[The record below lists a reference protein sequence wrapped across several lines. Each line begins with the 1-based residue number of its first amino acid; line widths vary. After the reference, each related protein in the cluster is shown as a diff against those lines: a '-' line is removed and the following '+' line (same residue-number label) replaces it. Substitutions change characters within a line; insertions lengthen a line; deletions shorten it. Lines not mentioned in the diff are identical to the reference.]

1 MSVCLTL
8 GAGVVGVAAA
18 SFTLGWTHSV
28 ERTEWRERWT
38 LLEDGTLR
46 VSEARV
52 RGSGAGMD
60 PGEGAR
66 LEDGWWV
73 WTPATPPVPSLVL
86 ALSGATG
93 AGWTLCG
100 DGRCREVDGGAGAA
114 GVAVVA
120 ACGRAGHRTD

>member
-8 GAGVVGVAAA
+8 GGASLVVAAS
-18 SFTLGWTHSV
+18 SFTLSWTHSV

-38 LLEDGTLR
+38 LTEKGELQLR
-46 VSEARV
+46 EARV

-73 WTPATPPVPSLVL
+73 WSPTVPPVPSLAL
-86 ALSGATG
+86 AASGTTG

-100 DGRCREVDGGAGAA
+100 DGHCREVGRRASGEPI
-114 GVAVVA
+114 VVA
-120 ACGRAGHRTD
+120 PCG

>member
-8 GAGVVGVAAA
+8 GGAAVVVAAS
-18 SFTLGWTHSV
+18 SFTLSWTHSV

-38 LLEDGTLR
+38 LAADGLR
-46 VSEARV
+46 VVEARV

-66 LEDGWWV
+66 LEDGWWA
-73 WTPATPPVPSLVL
+73 WSPDAPAVPSLVL
-86 ALSGATG
+86 AASGATG

-100 DGRCREVDGGAGAA
+100 DGRCREI
-114 GVAVVA
+114 
-120 ACGRAGHRTD
+120 GREASREPIVLEPCR

>member
-38 LLEDGTLR
+38 LLDDGRLR
-46 VSEARV
+46 AVEARV

-73 WTPATPPVPSLVL
+73 WQPALPPVPSLVL
-86 ALSGATG
+86 ALSGTTG
-93 AGWTLCG
+93 GGWTLCG
-100 DGRCREVDGGAGAA
+100 DGRCRAIGGEARGEAGE
-114 GVAVVA
+114 VAVVA
-120 ACGRAGHRTD
+120 GCEAGAVR